1 MKSLGSYSETKVL
14 CVCVCVCVRV
24 FSEMPTDQQRTNTS
38 PTLGVMDVAADPG
51 SVDIQ
56 ECKTLNNQS
65 ANTQRIL
72 GCWIITNSLV
82 MGR

>member
-1 MKSLGSYSETKVL
+1 MKSLGNYSETKIL
-14 CVCVCVCVRV
+14 CVCV
-24 FSEMPTDQQRTNTS
+24 FSVKCPQTS
-38 PTLGVMDVAADPG
+38 KGQTQHLLGVVDVAADPG
-51 SVDIQ
+51 NVDIE

-72 GCWIITNSLV
+72 GCWIIANSLV